1 VLKQHIF
8 GQDYCVVE
16 KPYTKVTEGYDT
28 GMGMGRMGKLLQK
41 ASALIG
47 R

>member
-1 VLKQHIF
+1 M
-8 GQDYCVVE
+8 E

-28 GMGMGRMGKLLQK
+28 GMGMGRLGKVLQK
-41 ASALIG
+41 VGELVG